1 MSELEAMAGI
11 ENTTTTMMAII
22 VTIITA
28 IIMAITTTIR
38 GVEDI
43 TGVETTI
50 RAGRMIPI
58 GAGRMILIGAGR
70 MIGIDH
76 ASIDCKVH
84 SGDLGKLFGLYYK
97 RKKHADQGGSRFGD
111 DSHRQKSS
119 GVTAERRSS
128 LVCDINL

>member
-1 MSELEAMAGI
+1 MSELEVMAGI

-22 VTIITA
+22 VTIIAA

-50 RAGRMIPI
+50 RAGRMI
-58 GAGRMILIGAGR
+58 LIRAGR

-84 SGDLGKLFGLYYK
+84 SGDLGKFFGFYYK
-97 RKKHADQGGSRFGD
+97 RKRTCRSGRF
-111 DSHRQKSS
+111 SFWR
-119 GVTAERRSS
+119 
-128 LVCDINL
+128 